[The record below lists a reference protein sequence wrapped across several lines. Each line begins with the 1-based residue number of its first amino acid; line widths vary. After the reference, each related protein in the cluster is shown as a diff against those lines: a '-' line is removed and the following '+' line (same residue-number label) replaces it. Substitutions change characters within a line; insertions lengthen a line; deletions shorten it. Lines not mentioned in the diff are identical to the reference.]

1 MLSTFN
7 RCLGLAILVLLP
19 LVALGDPPP
28 DAQPESIMTREAIV
42 VISKSRKVV
51 AAYSVA
57 TAKWSRIELEVPL
70 DARINLTMA
79 KELVAFQT
87 GSKVYAF
94 SARNGAWSRLDLPKD
109 STATFVLDEA
119 KIWVT
124 DRESL
129 YVFGIHSTDWAGFD
143 AASGDLI
150 VPKPDQGGN

>member
-7 RCLGLAILVLLP
+7 RCPGLAILVLLP
-19 LVALGDPPP
+19 LVAQGDPPS

-42 VISKSRKVV
+42 VVSKSQKVV

-57 TAKWSRIELEVPL
+57 TAKWSRIEMEVPI
-70 DARINLTMA
+70 DARILTMA

-87 GSKVYAF
+87 GRKVYAF

-124 DRESL
+124 DRQSL

-150 VPKPDQGGN
+150 VPKPGQGGN